1 MGERP
6 RQIHLFPSAHARL
19 AAAFADMV
27 IKSTIRGR
35 RKEGR
40 KEGSA
45 AASAAMVSAAVSE
58 LKWEGR
64 MRHEHQPCGKAKKQL
79 LQRARDEAAEFGA
92 QTCQSMML

>member
-35 RKEGR
+35 REEGR
-40 KEGSA
+40 IGGGVGSDGIRRRIRAEMGRPHATRAPAMRQGQKA
-45 AASAAMVSAAVSE
+45 A
-58 LKWEGR
+58 L
-64 MRHEHQPCGKAKKQL
+64 AKSK
-79 LQRARDEAAEFGA
+79 G
-92 QTCQSMML
+92 